1 MVQYSILV
9 LLTVYIWL
17 LSMSYDADEV
27 DVILLRTGDGLSGP
41 TRRVST
47 RRSSRGDATNTT

>member
-1 MVQYSILV
+1 
-9 LLTVYIWL
+9 
-17 LSMSYDADEV
+17 MSYDADEV